1 MSPEVWLSVGISYL
15 AVSILLYIIARYSSR
30 GFATLQGIQKLIF
43 FALKIIFFFIFLRL
57 SPSEQMYPEV
67 ISLLENK
74 ESIINIIL
82 IIFKN
87 ETKLTFLNSFW
98 FSLAALAGQGSEVIP
113 R

>member
-15 AVSILLYIIARYSSR
+15 AVSILLYIIARYSNR
-30 GFATLQGIQKLIF
+30 GFASKLFSLTYF
-43 FALKIIFFFIFLRL
+43 FRL
-57 SPSEQMYPEV
+57 SPSEQIYPEV
-67 ISLLENK
+67 NSLLENK
-74 ESIINIIL
+74 ESIIHKIF

-98 FSLAALAGQGSEVIP
+98 FSLAALVGQGSEVIP